1 MTQQTN
7 IENLS
12 IIEVPPE
19 LRGLS
24 NEEILALHPV
34 DEKKSDRFRPS
45 KKEREA
51 RKIAKEQERIDT
63 INKADAIIFQTEQQL
78 KELGDK
84 LPANHRSAIEAA
96 LSKLKDAHKAQDIA
110 AIEAAINEI
119 QTAFGAAQQ
128 DILNAQQ
135 QAQAG
140 AQQAGFNPGAQQ
152 GPQGGN
158 GNDNNVTDV
167 DFEEV
172 K

>member
-1 MTQQTN
+1 MK
-7 IENLS
+7 
-12 IIEVPPE
+12 
-19 LRGLS
+19 
-24 NEEILALHPV
+24 
-34 DEKKSDRFRPS
+34 DEA
-45 KKEREA
+45 EA
-51 RKIAKEQERIDT
+51 NAAADAKEKERIDT

-84 LPANHRSAIEAA
+84 LPANHRSAIEGA

-128 DILNAQQ
+128 EILNAQQ

-152 GPQGGN
+152 GPQQGGK
-158 GNDNNVTDV
+158 DDNVTDV